1 MRAGHVGVGVA
12 LIVAI
17 GVCSLVSAGP
27 DTRDV
32 SIVSY
37 NMMHFQGVRPGGEP
51 RWNVWADTEWHPN
64 PNKPGYFEF
73 FTAVFRS
80 LDADIIALQESV
92 VPEHDAEDDEHG
104 GHGEMRTVPE
114 LARRLNM
121 HYFIQEKS
129 RFHGFAVLSRFP
141 IVEGKDFS
149 HGGTPGAGIIRVTIR
164 LDDGKLLHV
173 YDTHLH
179 WRDPSIRA
187 QQVLYNRKVIA
198 DEGLAP
204 QVYLGDFN
212 FYPADNPEPDL
223 MRESGY
229 EGFGHGVDY
238 VWVKKGGGVR
248 IVALA
253 PVENEHTSPA
263 LSEGEPVGSDHI
275 PVKAIL
281 RLGGGPIRMDERL
294 AALRKIVGLEDVA
307 GERGD
312 AKHQHLLRIYRRY
325 ERLLRDTYAGE

>member
-1 MRAGHVGVGVA
+1 MEARHVVVILAGA
-12 LIVAI
+12 LAL
-17 GVCSLVSAGP
+17 CSLARGSAGA
-27 DTRDV
+27 TEV

-51 RWNVWADTEWHPN
+51 PWNVWADTEWYPN

-73 FTAVFRS
+73 FTDVFRS

-92 VPEHDAEDDEHG
+92 VPEHDAADDEHG

-141 IVEGKDFS
+141 IVEGKDLS
-149 HGGTPGAGIIRVTIR
+149 HGGTPGVGIIRVTIR
-164 LDDGKLLHV
+164 LDDGALLHV

-179 WRDPSIRA
+179 WQDPAIRA
-187 QQVLYNRKVIA
+187 QELDYNRKVIA

-204 QVYLGDFN
+204 QVYVGDFN
-212 FYPADNPEPDL
+212 IYPADNPELNPV
-223 MRESGY
+223 RESGY

-238 VWVKKGGGVR
+238 VWVKKGGDVR
-248 IVALA
+248 IVAFA
-253 PVENEHTSPA
+253 PVENERTSPA
-263 LSEGEPVGSDHI
+263 LSAGEPVGSDHL
-275 PVKAIL
+275 PVKAVL
-281 RLGGGPIRMDERL
+281 RIGDGPITMDERR
-294 AALRKIVGLEDVA
+294 AALRKIVGLKDVPDEPA
-307 GERGD
+307 D
-312 AKHQHLLRIYRRY
+312 ARQEHLLGIYRTY
-325 ERLLRDTYAGE
+325 EQLLRDTYGGE